1 MTAESNPLLETWTTP
16 FGLPPF
22 GAIAPAHFAPAVEAA
37 ITAQNA
43 AIAAIAADP
52 AAPSFE
58 NTILAFERS
67 GQLLGRVVSVFSNL
81 TYACATAALQEVE
94 AAVMPVLA
102 MHGAAVY
109 QNPALFARIDAVYAQ
124 RAGLG
129 AVERRLVERFHL
141 DFQRAGAHLGPQAR
155 GRLADIGGRL
165 AGLFTSFAQRV
176 MADEAAWVLWLDPAT
191 DLDGLPDF
199 ARADCAA
206 AAAAHGRDGGYAV
219 TLARSAVESFLT
231 FSRRRELRAVVW
243 RAWVARGGR
252 GDANDTHAIAGE
264 ILALR
269 AERAS
274 LLGYPS
280 FAHYK
285 LDDTMARTPAAARAL
300 LDAVWEPA
308 LARARQEEAALTA
321 RLRADGL
328 DGPLMGW
335 DWRYYA
341 EQERK
346 AAYDLDEA
354 ALKPYFQLDAVMDAA
369 FFVAE
374 RLFGV
379 RFLAAPGLP
388 VHHPDVRAYEV
399 QRAADGAHVGV
410 FLHDPY
416 ARAGK
421 RAGAWMSTFRDQ
433 QSLDGEVRPIVINTC
448 NFSRPA
454 AGQPCLLSVSDAETL
469 FHELGH
475 GLHGLLSEVVYP
487 SFAGTAVLQD
497 FVELPSQIYE
507 HWLLEPSVLRRFA
520 RHAATGAPIPEALI
534 ERLRAARTFN
544 QGFATVEFLGSALV
558 DLRFHL
564 LSPAEAAAADP
575 AALEAAELARIGM
588 PPAIGMRHRTPHFL
602 HLFSSDGYAAGYYSY
617 LWAEVLDADGFD
629 AFVEAGDPFHP
640 ALAGRLHRFIYAA
653 GGTQPPMDAYVAFRG
668 REPEIG
674 ALLRHRGLASA

>member
-1 MTAESNPLLETWTTP
+1 MSAESNPLLATWSTP

-22 GAIAPAHFAPAVEAA
+22 DAIAPGHFGPAIEAGIA
-37 ITAQNA
+37 AQVSALN
-43 AIAAIAADP
+43 AIAADP
-52 AAPSFE
+52 APPSFE

-67 GQLLGRVVSVFSNL
+67 GQLLGRVVAVFSNL
-81 TYACATAALQEVE
+81 TYACATPELQGVE
-94 AAVMPVLA
+94 AALMPVLA

-109 QNPALFARIDAVYAQ
+109 QNPALYARIDAVYAG
-124 RAGLG
+124 RDALG
-129 AVERRLVERFHL
+129 PVERRLVERFHL
-141 DFQRAGAHLGPQAR
+141 DFQRAGAHLGAVER

-165 AGLFTSFAQRV
+165 ASLFTAFAQRV
-176 MADEAAWVLWLDPAT
+176 MADEAAWVLWLDPAS
-191 DLDGLPDF
+191 DLDGLPEF

-206 AAAAHGRDGGYAV
+206 AAEAHGRPGGYAV

-231 FSRRRELRAVVW
+231 FSRRRGLREAVW

-252 GDANDTHAIAGE
+252 GDAHDTHALAAE

-269 AERAS
+269 AERAAI
-274 LLGYPS
+274 LGYPS

-300 LDAVWEPA
+300 LDAVWAPA
-308 LARARQEEAALTA
+308 LARAGREEAALTA

-328 DGPLMGW
+328 DGPLCGW
-335 DWRYYA
+335 DWRFYA

-346 AAYDLDEA
+346 AAYDLDESE
-354 ALKPYFQLDAVMDAA
+354 LKPYFQLDTVLEAA
-369 FFVAE
+369 FDVAE

-379 RFLAAPGLP
+379 RFRPAPGLP
-388 VHHPDVRAYEV
+388 VHHPDVRAFEV
-399 QRAADGAHVGV
+399 QRVEGGAHVGV
-410 FLHDPY
+410 FLHDPF

-433 QSLDGEVRPIVINTC
+433 QALDGEVRPIVINTC

-454 AGQPCLLSVSDAETL
+454 PGQPCLLSVSDAETL

-507 HWLLEPSVLRRFA
+507 HWLLEPAVLRRFA
-520 RHAATGAPIPEALI
+520 RHAATGEAIPEALI

-564 LSPAEAAAADP
+564 LSAEEARAVAP

-588 PPAIGMRHRTPHFL
+588 PAAIGMRHRTPHFL

-629 AFVEAGDPFHP
+629 AFVEAGDAFDP
-640 ALAGRLHRFIYAA
+640 ALAARLHRFIYAA
-653 GGTQPPMDAYVAFRG
+653 GGTQAPMDAYIAFRG
-668 REPEIG
+668 RAPEIG
-674 ALLRHRGLASA
+674 ALLRHRGLAPA